1 MKTTL
6 TTSQAALELLNDPNA
21 SWTYSGAHAIAEYLQ
36 ELENDT
42 ETEVEFD
49 RVSIRCD
56 FTEYDD
62 LISWSD
68 SYFGSHEKTLKE
80 FGFTP
85 ESFEVDEVIEKIR
98 EFIEYHGVLI
108 EHSSGVIISNF

>member
-6 TTSQAALELLNDPNA
+6 TTSQAAHELLNDPDA
-21 SWTYSGAHAIAEYLQ
+21 SWTYSGAHAIVEYLE

-42 ETEVEFD
+42 GTEVEFD

-56 FTEYDD
+56 FSEYDD

-68 SYFGSHEKTLKE
+68 SYFGSHEKTLEE

-85 ESFEVDEVIEKIR
+85 ESFEVDEVLEKIR
-98 EFIEYHGVLI
+98 EFIECHGVLI
-108 EHSSGVIISNF
+108 EHSTGIIVSSF